1 MTEKNW
7 YETEAD
13 GDRGGWY
20 APLSDSP
27 APAPSR
33 KPHSPWK
40 AAALV
45 LGLLLLLV
53 SSCLFFRRDGEGE
66 EPESPDRD
74 FAFQWDF
81 GRDGAPSLP
90 DGDKDGFADSFQ
102 DFFQEYYSSVESA
115 EPCDIPTVEAPEG
128 LSIELRESREEELSL
143 QEIYR
148 RCSPFIVAVSAYPDE
163 SSDLRYSWGTGVVL
177 TRDGYIVTNSHVV
190 EGACR
195 ARVTLQDDR
204 EFEARLVGN
213 DSRSDIAVLKIE
225 ANDLTPAEFGRA
237 DTLQVGDS
245 VVALGN
251 PLGDSFRCTMTDGII
266 TGIGRDI
273 SYHGATLTLLQTNA
287 AINEGNSGGALFN
300 MYGQVVGITNMKMMS
315 YFSSIEGIG
324 FAIPSSTVKAVV
336 DQLAENGEVRGRPSI
351 GITVGAIPQEAVE
364 NYELPE
370 GLYISAVAENSDA
383 AAQGI
388 REGDILLSIDGQS
401 VSATE
406 EVAAIRDTKGV
417 GDSLRFT
424 IWRQGETF
432 EVDVRLM
439 DTNDLY

>member
-1 MTEKNW
+1 MSNL
-7 YETEAD
+7 
-13 GDRGGWY
+13 DRKGGSWY
-20 APLSDSP
+20 APLERPRTEKKKRRPKSTWLWIGLP
-27 APAPSR
+27 V
-33 KPHSPWK
+33 
-40 AAALV
+40 LV
-45 LGLLLLLV
+45 LLLIV
-53 SSCLFFRRDGEGE
+53 GT
-66 EPESPDRD
+66 
-74 FAFQWDF
+74 
-81 GRDGAPSLP
+81 SLA
-90 DGDKDGFADSFQ
+90 FADTGSTSPGAMPSDWSDYLENFYQ
-102 DFFQEYYSSVESA
+102 SSQNDTLE
-115 EPCDIPTVEAPEG
+115 T
-128 LSIELRESREEELSL
+128 SIERTVLEQPFTLPLAQPGEQELSL
-143 QEIYR
+143 QELYAA
-148 RCSPFIVAVSAYPDE
+148 CADSIVGITAYPEDQ
-163 SSDLRYSWGTGVVL
+163 DGYYWGTGVIADEAGL
-177 TRDGYIVTNSHVV
+177 IVTNAHVI
-190 EGACR
+190 EGCAS
-195 ARVTLQDDR
+195 AEVTLYNN
-204 EFEARLVGN
+204 ESYEALLVGA
-213 DSRSDIAVLKIE
+213 DAVSDLALLKI
-225 ANDLTPAEFGRA
+225 DCSGLPAASFG
-237 DTLQVGDS
+237 DISSLSVGDP
-245 VVALGN
+245 VAAIGN
-251 PLGDSFRCTMTDGII
+251 PLSEEFRSTLTNGII
-266 TGIGRDI
+266 SAIDRGMNYNGHTM
-273 SYHGATLTLLQTNA
+273 SLLQTNA
-287 AINEGNSGGALFN
+287 AINQGNSGGALFN

-439 DTNDLY
+439 DTNDIY

>member
-1 MTEKNW
+1 MSNL
-7 YETEAD
+7 
-13 GDRGGWY
+13 DRKGGSWY
-20 APLSDSP
+20 APLERPKTEKKKKRSKSTWLWIGLP
-27 APAPSR
+27 V
-33 KPHSPWK
+33 
-40 AAALV
+40 LV
-45 LGLLLLLV
+45 LVLIVGTSLAFAGTGSTAPGAMPSDWSDYLENFYQ
-53 SSCLFFRRDGEGE
+53 SSQSDTLE
-66 EPESPDRD
+66 
-74 FAFQWDF
+74 
-81 GRDGAPSLP
+81 
-90 DGDKDGFADSFQ
+90 
-102 DFFQEYYSSVESA
+102 
-115 EPCDIPTVEAPEG
+115 T
-128 LSIELRESREEELSL
+128 SIERTVLEQPFTLPLAQPGEQELSL
-143 QEIYR
+143 QELYAA
-148 RCSPFIVAVSAYPDE
+148 CADSIVGITAYPEDQ
-163 SSDLRYSWGTGVVL
+163 DGYYWGTGIIADEAGL
-177 TRDGYIVTNSHVV
+177 IVTNAHVI
-190 EGACR
+190 EGCAS
-195 ARVTLQDDR
+195 AEVTLYNN
-204 EFEARLVGN
+204 ESYEALLVGA
-213 DSRSDIAVLKIE
+213 DAVSDLALLKI
-225 ANDLTPAEFGRA
+225 DCSGLPAASFG
-237 DTLQVGDS
+237 DISSLSVGDP
-245 VVALGN
+245 VAAIGN
-251 PLGDSFRCTMTDGII
+251 PLSEEFRSTLTNGII
-266 TGIGRDI
+266 SAIDRGMNYNGHTM
-273 SYHGATLTLLQTNA
+273 SLLQTNA

-439 DTNDLY
+439 DTNDIY

>member
-1 MTEKNW
+1 MSNL
-7 YETEAD
+7 
-13 GDRGGWY
+13 DRKGGSWY
-20 APLSDSP
+20 APLERPKTEKKKKRSKSTWLWIGLP
-27 APAPSR
+27 V
-33 KPHSPWK
+33 
-40 AAALV
+40 LV
-45 LGLLLLLV
+45 LVLIVGTSLAFAGTGSTAPGAMPSDWSDYLENFYQ
-53 SSCLFFRRDGEGE
+53 SSQSDTLE
-66 EPESPDRD
+66 
-74 FAFQWDF
+74 
-81 GRDGAPSLP
+81 
-90 DGDKDGFADSFQ
+90 
-102 DFFQEYYSSVESA
+102 
-115 EPCDIPTVEAPEG
+115 T
-128 LSIELRESREEELSL
+128 SIERTVLEQPFTLPLAQPGEQELSL
-143 QEIYR
+143 QELYAA
-148 RCSPFIVAVSAYPDE
+148 CADSIVGITAYPEDQ
-163 SSDLRYSWGTGVVL
+163 DGYYWGTGVIADEAGL
-177 TRDGYIVTNSHVV
+177 IVTNAHVI
-190 EGACR
+190 EGCAS
-195 ARVTLQDDR
+195 AEVTLYNN
-204 EFEARLVGN
+204 ESYEALLVGA
-213 DSRSDIAVLKIE
+213 DAVSDLALLKI
-225 ANDLTPAEFGRA
+225 DCSGLPAASFG
-237 DTLQVGDS
+237 DISSLSVGDP
-245 VVALGN
+245 VAAIGN
-251 PLGDSFRCTMTDGII
+251 PLSEEFRSTLTNGII
-266 TGIGRDI
+266 SAIDRGMNYNGHTM
-273 SYHGATLTLLQTNA
+273 SLLQTNA

-439 DTNDLY
+439 DTNDIY